1 VPKTPGSGR
10 RSKLTAEVHDKIVTA
25 VRAGNYAEVAA
36 QYAGISERTYYNWI
50 AKGEQDADGPYL
62 QFMQAI
68 RAAEGE
74 AEAVA
79 MITIRK
85 AWGDDWKAAA
95 WYLERKFQAKW
106 GRHDRIDHAGPDGG
120 ALQTEVHHHY
130 HDRADET

>member
-1 VPKTPGSGR
+1 MPKKGQTGR
-10 RSKLTAEVHDKIVTA
+10 PLKLTPEIHEKIVTA

-36 QYAGISERTYYNWI
+36 QYAGIGERTYYRWMETG
-50 AKGEQDADGPYL
+50 AKTHAGPCWH
-62 QFMQAI
+62 FWQAI

-106 GRHDRIDHAGPDGG
+106 GRHDRVDHGGPDGG
-120 ALQTEVHHHY
+120 PLIVIHEHKA
-130 HDRADET
+130 